1 MRAVSSRQS
10 AFSKSFKLKAADR
23 REAQVQIVSSRDM
36 ETRRGP
42 EDWFTGDV
50 WLESTNV
57 PKPGAGLFRVLFE
70 PRARTNWHTHPEGQF
85 LFVVTGAGRAGT
97 EGGPVV
103 EIEGGD
109 VVYFAP
115 GERHW
120 HGAGPD
126 TFMVH
131 IAITPAIS
139 TEGGTDWLEPVTDE
153 EYSPTNP

>member
-1 MRAVSSRQS
+1 
-10 AFSKSFKLKAADR
+10 
-23 REAQVQIVSSRDM
+23 M

-42 EDWFTGDV
+42 GDWFTGDV
-50 WLESTNV
+50 WMEATSLR
-57 PKPGAGLFRVLFE
+57 KPGAGLFRVLFE
-70 PRARTNWHTHPEGQF
+70 PGARTNWHTHPEGQF

-97 EGGPVV
+97 GGEPVV
-103 EIEGGD
+103 ELETGD
-109 VVYFAP
+109 VVFFAP

-139 TEGGTDWLEPVTDE
+139 TEGGTDWLEPVADE
-153 EYSPTNP
+153 EYELAG

>member
-1 MRAVSSRQS
+1 LQVVSS
-10 AFSKSFKLKAADR
+10 K
-23 REAQVQIVSSRDM
+23 DM

-42 EDWFTGDV
+42 EDGFTGDV
-50 WLESTNV
+50 WLETASV

-70 PRARTNWHTHPEGQF
+70 PGARTNWHTHPEGQF

-97 EGGPVV
+97 EGGPVE
-103 EIEGGD
+103 EIEAGD
-109 VVYFAP
+109 VVFFAP

-139 TEGGTDWLEPVTDE
+139 TDGGTDWLEPVADE
-153 EYSPTNP
+153 EYSGAEPG

>member
-1 MRAVSSRQS
+1 MQVVSS
-10 AFSKSFKLKAADR
+10 K
-23 REAQVQIVSSRDM
+23 DM

-50 WLESTNV
+50 WLETASL

-70 PRARTNWHTHPEGQF
+70 PGARTNWHTHPEGQV

-97 EGGPVV
+97 EGGPVE
-103 EIEGGD
+103 EIEAGD
-109 VVYFAP
+109 VVFFAP
-115 GERHW
+115 SERHW

-139 TEGGTDWLEPVTDE
+139 TDGGTDWLEPVADE
-153 EYSPTNP
+153 EYSP

>member
-1 MRAVSSRQS
+1 MHVVSTG
-10 AFSKSFKLKAADR
+10 
-23 REAQVQIVSSRDM
+23 DM

-42 EDWFTGDV
+42 GDWFTGDV

-57 PKPGAGLFRVLFE
+57 TQPGAGVFRVLFE

-103 EIEGGD
+103 EIEAGD

-115 GERHW
+115 DERHW

-131 IAITPAIS
+131 IAITPAIG
-139 TEGGTDWLEPVTDE
+139 TEGGTDWLEPVADE
-153 EYSPTNP
+153 EYELAG